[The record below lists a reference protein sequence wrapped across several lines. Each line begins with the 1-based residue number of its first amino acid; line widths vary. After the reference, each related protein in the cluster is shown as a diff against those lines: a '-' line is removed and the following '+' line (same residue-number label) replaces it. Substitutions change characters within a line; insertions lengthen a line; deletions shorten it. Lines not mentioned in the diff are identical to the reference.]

1 MNRVINN
8 DQVSKI
14 RVLSWNINGLGNKM
28 TDPDLFTF
36 ISNYDIIF
44 FIETMKGNDFTLAI
58 PGYKFHHVSRKLKHK
73 NACRASGGIGIL
85 ISNKHADLTRINYT
99 YDYLV
104 WLTLATDCC
113 QKNIKIGCTYI
124 PPENLTYVGV
134 RNDYF
139 TMLEEEVAR
148 YIETHHI
155 LLCGDFKSRTSQAP
169 DNEAGVIDTYVTV
182 PNRRSNEDKVI
193 NKYGQLLLKFCINTG
208 FKIANGRMYNDN
220 GIGRFTY
227 YSPNGSSTIDYL
239 ILNEDNSKFEVL
251 PKLVESDHCPIQF
264 NISNTKLDDHDDY
277 NPLKIDTCVNDKDSC
292 SNVFIWQDE
301 KKQEYQLALRNEQ
314 TCHAFAQMLC
324 AVIDGCNTDTL
335 CDMFN
340 GMIENVILPIFPA
353 RKHISKQRKNTQ
365 NNFPS
370 NPSYD
375 KECKSFKY
383 VVNNIAKQRDFNGR
397 HGGYNI
403 MLRQY
408 KQLIQRKKRQ
418 YQQATLSE
426 LENRR
431 TEDPNSY

>member
-36 ISNYDIIF
+36 IRNYDIIF
-44 FIETMKGNDFTLAI
+44 FIETMKGNDFTLSI

-85 ISNKHADLTRINYT
+85 ISNKYANLTRIDHT

-124 PPENLTYVGV
+124 PPENSTYVGV
-134 RNDYF
+134 RNDYI

-148 YIETHHI
+148 YIEAHHI
-155 LLCGDFKSRTSQAP
+155 LLCGDFNSRTGQAP
-169 DNEAGVIDTYVTV
+169 DYEAGVIDTNVNV
-182 PNRRSNEDKVI
+182 PNQRSNEDKVI

-208 FKIANGRMYNDN
+208 FKLANGRMYNDN

-227 YSPNGSSTIDYL
+227 YSPNGSITIDYL
-239 ILNEDNSKFEVL
+239 ILNEDNIISKFEVL

-277 NPLKIDTCVNDKDSC
+277 NPLKIDTGVDNKASC

-314 TCHAFAQMLC
+314 TCHAF
-324 AVIDGCNTDTL
+324 
-335 CDMFN
+335 
-340 GMIENVILPIFPA
+340 
-353 RKHISKQRKNTQ
+353 
-365 NNFPS
+365 
-370 NPSYD
+370 
-375 KECKSFKY
+375 
-383 VVNNIAKQRDFNGR
+383 
-397 HGGYNI
+397 
-403 MLRQY
+403 
-408 KQLIQRKKRQ
+408 
-418 YQQATLSE
+418 
-426 LENRR
+426 
-431 TEDPNSY
+431 